1 MWKPIRWK
9 CSCGKNSFPVSAIS
23 GSESWGEA
31 RSQKRRASPDN
42 HIPQNS
48 ENKPRDLYFSKALFD
63 GLFSEGLI
71 YGGNL
76 PFLLCF
82 TLYLRAISKYKPL
95 WVLYLEER
103 LNRRFFVLWVW
114 GAYIILEGLI
124 HVCRGAYFQNFTV
137 YANSPG
143 YGTDLSLS
151 RTGQQIS
158 WIKWSFE
165 LFCALHVHV
174 VCNN

>member
-82 TLYLRAISKYKPL
+82 TLYLRAVSKYKPL

-114 GAYIILEGLI
+114 GAYIWRGLYMYVEGLI
-124 HVCRGAYFQNFTV
+124 FRILRYMPTLPDMALISRSPER
-137 YANSPG
+137 ASKSPG
-143 YGTDLSLS
+143 
-151 RTGQQIS
+151 
-158 WIKWSFE
+158 
-165 LFCALHVHV
+165 
-174 VCNN
+174 